1 MLSIN
6 SRRPN
11 FQPYWI
17 EKLGYITT
25 IAGTVTNSVD
35 YSTSNLMANDLGN
48 DGRACQLRAVTVDF
62 SPLSA
67 SATGQPM
74 EVQLAYTT
82 VDGTRVAMTR
92 AIPLSATNRT
102 TLGFV
107 LPRNIAE
114 YRGTN
119 DGAVIFSLNVFN
131 RANTSATAETVY
143 YSVSAKWDLAVDVPT
158 TI

>member
-6 SRRPN
+6 SRRPA
-11 FQPYWI
+11 FQPYWV
-17 EKLGYITT
+17 EKLGFITT
-25 IAGTVTNSVD
+25 LAGTVTNTVD
-35 YSTSNLMANDLGN
+35 YTTANLLTNDLGN
-48 DGRACQLRAVTVDF
+48 DGRSCQLRAITVDF

-74 EVQLAYTT
+74 EVQLVYDT

-119 DGAVIFSLNVFN
+119 DTSILFSINVFN
-131 RANTSATAETVY
+131 RANTAATAETVY